1 MPSIY
6 MADLV
11 EVPVRENTY
20 GSDVEFE
27 IWPLAWLP
35 EIIFL
40 NRTVHEVDRPIADS
54 DVWW

>member
-11 EVPVRENTY
+11 REMPVHENTY

-27 IWPLAWLP
+27 IWPFALLP
-35 EIIFL
+35 EIIIL

-54 DVWW
+54 DV